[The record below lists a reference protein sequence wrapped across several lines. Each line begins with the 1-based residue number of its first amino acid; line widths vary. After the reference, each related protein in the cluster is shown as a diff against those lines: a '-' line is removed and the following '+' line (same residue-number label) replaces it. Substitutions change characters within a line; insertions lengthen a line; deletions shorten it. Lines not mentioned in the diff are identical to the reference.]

1 MQKINLKSNT
11 LSEFY
16 KQIESS
22 FKDGKLKKVE
32 KKKLRWETSIN
43 KINILLRKKLKKYD
57 ENITFEKLIKAEYPY
72 IKSLVEF
79 IDNNSSF
86 TQLTRTQNDYFL
98 TLYSRLDKP
107 WFINELNIKVC
118 PYCNRNY
125 IFNFL
130 KANKKN
136 ATAQLDHFFDKGT
149 YPYLAVSMYNL
160 VPSCST
166 CNQRKSTKKV
176 DIFYP
181 YLESFNDSVK
191 FKYDGI
197 KSLSFFHNQK
207 LDFFED
213 RRVMFH
219 LEPQENADS
228 KKIENHIKV
237 FNLEPLYEEHKDV
250 VSELLQKRVIYS
262 DSYIDELFKQ
272 YEGTLFKNR
281 EDLLRLITCGYISDE
296 EIGKRPL
303 SKLIKDISQEL
314 GLI

>member
-1 MQKINLKSNT
+1 MQTINLKSNT
-11 LSEFY
+11 LEKFY
-16 KQIESS
+16 EQIENS
-22 FKDGKLKKVE
+22 FKNRKLEKKE
-32 KKKLRWETSIN
+32 KKKVKWETSIG
-43 KINILLRKKLKKYD
+43 KINALLKKKLKKYD
-57 ENITFEKLIKAEYPY
+57 ENITFEKLVKYEYHQIKGLVDFLDEN
-72 IKSLVEF
+72 KSITE
-79 IDNNSSF
+79 
-86 TQLTRTQNDYFL
+86 LTKNQKDYFL

-107 WFINELNIKVC
+107 WFINELDMKVC

-160 VPSCST
+160 VPSCIT
-166 CNQRKSTKKV
+166 CNQRKSSKKV

-197 KSLSFFHNQK
+197 KSIQFFSNQK
-207 LDFFED
+207 LDFFEEN
-213 RRVMFH
+213 RVMFH
-219 LEPQENADS
+219 LEATDNIDKV
-228 KKIENHIKV
+228 KKHIEV
-237 FNLEPLYEEHKDV
+237 FNLESLYAEHKDI

-262 DSYIDELFKQ
+262 DSYIDELFEQ
-272 YEGTLFKNR
+272 YEGTLFRNR
-281 EDLLRLITCGYISDE
+281 EDLLRLITCGYVSDD

-303 SKLIKDISQEL
+303 SKLIKDISEEL
-314 GLI
+314 GLR

>member
-1 MQKINLKSNT
+1 MQTITLKSNT
-11 LSEFY
+11 LADFY
-16 KQIESS
+16 TQVESS

-32 KKKLRWETSIN
+32 KKKLKWETSIN
-43 KINILLRKKLKKYD
+43 EINILLKKKLKKYD
-57 ENITFEKLIKAEYPY
+57 ANITFEKLVKSDYSY
-72 IKSLVEF
+72 IKGLVDF
-79 IDNNSSF
+79 LDKNPDITILKKN
-86 TQLTRTQNDYFL
+86 QKDYFL

-107 WFINELNIKVC
+107 WFINELDMKVC

-149 YPYLAVSMYNL
+149 YPYLAICMYNL

-166 CNQRKSTKKV
+166 CNQRKSSKKV
-176 DIFYP
+176 NIFYP
-181 YLESFNDSVK
+181 YLESFDDAVK

-197 KSLSFFHNQK
+197 NSLQYFTNQK
-207 LDFFED
+207 LDFFKDE
-213 RRVMFH
+213 RVMFH
-219 LEPQENADS
+219 LEPIKDI
-228 KKIENHIKV
+228 KKVKEHIEV
-237 FNLEPLYEEHKDV
+237 FNLESLYAEHKDV
-250 VSELLQKRVIYS
+250 VSELLQKRVVYS

-281 EDLLRLITCGYISDE
+281 EDLLRLITCGYVSDD

-303 SKLIKDISQEL
+303 SKLIKDISAEL
-314 GLI
+314 GLH

>member
-1 MQKINLKSNT
+1 MQIIKLKSNT
-11 LSEFY
+11 LSDFY
-16 KQIESS
+16 KKIESS
-22 FKDGKLKKVE
+22 FKNGKLEKKE
-32 KKKLRWETSIN
+32 KKKLKWEISISQ
-43 KINILLRKKLKKYD
+43 INTLLTKKLKKYD
-57 ENITFEKLIKAEYPY
+57 PGISFEKLVKSDYTY
-72 IKSLVEF
+72 IKRLVEYVDKNPS
-79 IDNNSSF
+79 I
-86 TQLTRTQNDYFL
+86 TKLTKDQKDYFL

-107 WFINELNIKVC
+107 WFINELDMKVC

-130 KANKKN
+130 KLNKKN

-160 VPSCST
+160 VPSCSI

-181 YLESFNDSVK
+181 YLESFNDSAI

-197 KSLSFFHNQK
+197 KSLSCFANQK
-207 LDFFED
+207 LDFFKD
-213 RRVMFH
+213 KRVMFH
-219 LEPQENADS
+219 LEAQKDVDKVE
-228 KKIENHIKV
+228 KHIEV
-237 FNLEPLYEEHKDV
+237 FNLESLYAEHKDV

-262 DSYIDELFKQ
+262 DSYIDDLFKQ

-281 EDLLRLITCGYISDE
+281 EDLLRLITCGYISEE
-296 EIGKRPL
+296 EIGRRPL

>member
-1 MQKINLKSNT
+1 MQTINLKSNT
-11 LSEFY
+11 VSDFY
-16 KQIESS
+16 EQIEKS
-22 FKDGKLKKVE
+22 FKNGKLQKVE
-32 KKKLRWETSIN
+32 KKKIKWETSIDE
-43 KINILLRKKLKKYD
+43 INILLCKKLKKYD
-57 ENITFEKLIKAEYPY
+57 ANISFKKLVKSEYNY
-72 IKSLVEF
+72 IKGLVDF
-79 IDNNSSF
+79 IDKNPF
-86 TQLTRTQNDYFL
+86 ITRLTKDQKDYFL

-107 WFINELNIKVC
+107 WFINELDMKVC

-136 ATAQLDHFFDKGT
+136 ATAQLDHFFDKRT
-149 YPYLAVSMYNL
+149 YPYLAVCMYNL

-166 CNQRKSTKKV
+166 CNQRKSTKKCN
-176 DIFYP
+176 IFYP

-197 KSLSFFHNQK
+197 KSITYFK
-207 LDFFED
+207 
-213 RRVMFH
+213 RVMFH
-219 LEPQENADS
+219 LEPIKDEL
-228 KKIENHIKV
+228 KVKEHIEV
-237 FNLEPLYEEHKDV
+237 FNLESLYAEHKDI

-281 EDLLRLITCGYISDE
+281 EDLLRLITCGYVTDE
-296 EIGKRPL
+296 DIGKRPL

-314 GLI
+314 GLV

>member
-1 MQKINLKSNT
+1 MQTITLKSNT
-11 LSEFY
+11 LADFY
-16 KQIESS
+16 TQIESS
-22 FKDGKLKKVE
+22 FKYGKLKKVE
-32 KKKLRWETSIN
+32 KKKVKWETSISE
-43 KINILLRKKLKKYD
+43 INILLKKKLKKYD
-57 ENITFEKLIKAEYPY
+57 ANITFEKLVKSDYFY
-72 IKSLVEF
+72 IKGLVDF
-79 IDNNSSF
+79 LDKNLAI
-86 TQLTRTQNDYFL
+86 TKLTKNQKDYFL

-107 WFINELNIKVC
+107 WFINELDMKVC

-149 YPYLAVSMYNL
+149 YPYLAICMYNL

-166 CNQRKSTKKV
+166 CNQRKSNRKV

-181 YLESFNDSVK
+181 YLESFNDAVK

-197 KSLSFFHNQK
+197 NSLQYFTNQK
-207 LDFFED
+207 LDFFQDE
-213 RRVMFH
+213 RVMFH
-219 LEPQENADS
+219 LEPIKDINKV
-228 KKIENHIKV
+228 KKHIEV
-237 FNLEPLYEEHKDV
+237 FNLESLYAEHKDV
-250 VSELLQKRVIYS
+250 VSELLQKRVVYS

-281 EDLLRLITCGYISDE
+281 EDLLRLITCGYVSDE
-296 EIGKRPL
+296 DLHKRPL

-314 GLI
+314 GLL

>member
-11 LSEFY
+11 VSDFY
-16 KQIESS
+16 EQIEKS
-22 FKDGKLKKVE
+22 FKNGKLQKVE
-32 KKKLRWETSIN
+32 KKKIKWETSIDE
-43 KINILLRKKLKKYD
+43 INTLLYKKLKKYD
-57 ENITFEKLIKAEYPY
+57 ANISFEKLVKSEYDY
-72 IKSLVEF
+72 IKGLVDF
-79 IDNNSSF
+79 IDKNPSITKMTKN
-86 TQLTRTQNDYFL
+86 QKDYFL

-107 WFINELNIKVC
+107 WFINELDMKVC

-130 KANKKN
+130 KTNKKN

-149 YPYLAVSMYNL
+149 YPYLAVCLYNL

-166 CNQRKSTKKV
+166 CNQRKSTKKCN
-176 DIFYP
+176 IFYP

-197 KSLSFFHNQK
+197 KSITYFTNQK
-207 LDFFED
+207 LYFFKD
-213 RRVMFH
+213 KRVMFH
-219 LEPQENADS
+219 LEPIKDEL
-228 KKIENHIKV
+228 KVKEHIKV
-237 FNLEPLYEEHKDV
+237 FNLESLYAEHKDI

-281 EDLLRLITCGYISDE
+281 EDLLRLITCGYVTDE

-314 GLI
+314 GLV

>member
-1 MQKINLKSNT
+1 MQTINLKSTT
-11 LSEFY
+11 LSDFY

-22 FKDGKLKKVE
+22 FKNAKLEKRE
-32 KKKLRWETSIN
+32 KKKLKWGTSISEIDIFL
-43 KINILLRKKLKKYD
+43 KKKLKKYD
-57 ENITFEKLIKAEYPY
+57 ENITFEKLVKYNYDEIKG
-72 IKSLVEF
+72 LVEF
-79 IDNNSSF
+79 MDKNPSRVK
-86 TQLTRTQNDYFL
+86 LTKNQKDYFL

-107 WFINELNIKVC
+107 WFINELDIKVC

-130 KANKKN
+130 KSNKKN

-149 YPYLAVSMYNL
+149 YLYLAVSMYNL

-181 YLESFNDSVK
+181 YLESFNESVK
-191 FKYDGI
+191 FQYDGI
-197 KSLSFFHNQK
+197 KSLKYFTNQK

-213 RRVMFH
+213 ERVMFH
-219 LEPQENADS
+219 LKPIKNINKV
-228 KKIENHIKV
+228 KKHIEV
-237 FNLEPLYEEHKDV
+237 FNLENLYAEHKDI

-262 DSYIDELFKQ
+262 DSYIDELFDQ

-303 SKLIKDISQEL
+303 SKLIKDISIEL
-314 GLI
+314 GLV